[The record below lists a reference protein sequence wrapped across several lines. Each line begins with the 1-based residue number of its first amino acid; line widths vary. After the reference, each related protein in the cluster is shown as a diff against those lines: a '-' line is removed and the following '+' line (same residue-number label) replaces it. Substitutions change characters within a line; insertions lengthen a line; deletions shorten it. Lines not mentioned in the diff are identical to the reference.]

1 MILTLIEFAVAG
13 AGIFGLI
20 FKVYWL
26 LYAAAALCIAGS
38 IYAVAKQGQNGFFTE
53 IAAIIIGAILAWI
66 FKWNFFVSV
75 SAALCIE
82 EIAMS
87 FFGAVTMVLGLFIR

>member
-26 LYAAAALCIAGS
+26 LYAAAALCI
-38 IYAVAKQGQNGFFTE
+38 
-53 IAAIIIGAILAWI
+53 
-66 FKWNFFVSV
+66 
-75 SAALCIE
+75 E

-87 FFGAVTMVLGLFIR
+87 FFGVAMMVLGLFVR